1 MILGRLESRRGARWI
16 ARTEAGIM
24 PREHTHLADDKD
36 TAALDA
42 ARRHTFWSQEPMVDP
57 CEATVIGVGT
67 ADAWRVTSVY
77 ELP

>member
-1 MILGRLESRRGARWI
+1 
-16 ARTEAGIM
+16 M

-42 ARRHTFWSQEPMVDP
+42 ARRHTLWSQEPMVDP